1 MNIVQAKG
9 LGVVQ
14 LDGVRK
20 NIRALRALS
29 KDMREKGVYRGHY
42 ARIINLLLAY
52 FRSKPYHKVEGI
64 VHKHSRPYVQQL
76 QLNYLHHLTGIAKDG
91 MPVGVVFDTTA
102 FDAATWPTA
111 TQRREWLWDDKVMVV
126 SQPFGSAK
134 ARKLRRKEP
143 SYVAERAAKNEQ
155 KRREWQAKTA
165 GKLFKFVE
173 VASLYLAMA
182 KVRTEMNGQ
191 STAGMKPVLG
201 VLLQNPDG
209 SGQVA
214 GTLEADEFLND
225 LRQLVRSLHKGEED
239 GEQLSPIRYLRTAQ
253 RGRTENSFS
262 VSVLYTSPC

>member
-20 NIRALRALS
+20 NIIALRALS

-64 VHKHSRPYVQQL
+64 VHKHSRL
-76 QLNYLHHLTGIAKDG
+76 CALHLHLNYLHHLTGIAKDG
-91 MPVGVVFDTTA
+91 VTAGVVFDSTA

-111 TQRREWLWDDKVMVV
+111 KQCQEWLWDDKVVV
-126 SQPFGSAK
+126 ISQPFGSAK
-134 ARKLRRKEP
+134 DRKLRRKEP
-143 SYVAERAAKNEQ
+143 SYVEERAVKNEQ
-155 KRREWQAKTA
+155 KRRKWQAKTA
-165 GKLFKFVE
+165 GKLFKFAE
-173 VASLYLAMA
+173 VVSLYIAMA

-191 STAGMKPVLG
+191 STADMKLVLG
-201 VLLQNPDG
+201 VLLQKPDG

-214 GTLEADEFLND
+214 GTFEAEGFLTD
-225 LRQLVRSLHKGEED
+225 LRQLARSLSKGEEN
-239 GEQLSPIRYLRTAQ
+239 GEQLSSVFHLCTAQ
-253 RGRTENSFS
+253 
-262 VSVLYTSPC
+262 